1 MSPLSIAVFFG
12 SCLTRPDAMDKDEE
26 VVARPSTIPPRSH
39 SPPSTIVVDDTPI
52 PTPDVPEIVASAEPI
67 STAAMVV
74 TNPTLPQD
82 NSVFQDKSVSQD
94 SSVSHYK
101 VAVTAAYNYILGF
114 LPSNVPL
121 CLAACFS
128 GKLLHWATK
137 ITLDLDAGIALCC
150 VNEEQLVIAIGFLH
164 VSRDFIKRNPALVL
178 SHPNIGLALDTLG
191 LSIERCARAL
201 AYKSAQTLAI
211 ESSLFPAP
219 MLLRAEA
226 AAPFLFPV
234 PQEVSQPADLS
245 TAPASETSEAMPT
258 SPAPIDLSTPLI
270 VIADAATQD
279 EIATVSTD
287 AIDIVPQVSKA
298 ACVGKKNSAP
308 RAPYYVIPRGSSGLP
323 CPLAG
328 VKGKNTNKCD
338 KHAPP
343 GLALEKRSPVQV
355 AAAFAE
361 YEKALDS
368 VLVTGADHDTAPP
381 PGFSKPLVNDHLYFQ
396 KILNIGTRCYHQAAV
411 AEALGCYALAK
422 ELLETCLEAFEF
434 FGDYAMKDKDFISPE
449 EFEDLKLAYRTVFDK
464 SANFVVANN
473 TETDGEDL
481 MVADITFLKLVLDG
495 SYALNEQTLSFV
507 THLCNKFERFV
518 SVMQADVLNGEKMF
532 MPQFK
537 LSVAAAVMAI
547 DIMDQIEVQH
557 ACMITGEAK
566 KALESLRVIVRIA
579 EIKLESL
586 DTPKISKN
594 HHDNNNN
601 KTKKTKKETKPRVS
615 ALLRLGASSSGPTS
629 GDSTPMSNSGAII
642 SLNEAANKVAGNK
655 KGFKPTRRGGQ
666 GKKTSGQRRS

>member
-1 MSPLSIAVFFG
+1 MALWVQMTEKFSLALVSLG
-12 SCLTRPDAMDKDEE
+12 
-26 VVARPSTIPPRSH
+26 
-39 SPPSTIVVDDTPI
+39 
-52 PTPDVPEIVASAEPI
+52 PTPWIKMKRWLLAPLLSHLAPTLLPVPSSLMILLSLLPTSPEIVASAEPI

-298 ACVGKKNSAP
+298 ACVGKKKFRSQ
-308 RAPYYVIPRGSSGLP
+308 SSL
-323 CPLAG
+323 L
-328 VKGKNTNKCD
+328 
-338 KHAPP
+338 
-343 GLALEKRSPVQV
+343 RYSSPVQV

>member
-1 MSPLSIAVFFG
+1 MALWVQMTEKVIPWDRDLEIELFG
-12 SCLTRPDAMDKDEE
+12 NVITTEFSLAL
-26 VVARPSTIPPRSH
+26 VSLG
-39 SPPSTIVVDDTPI
+39 
-52 PTPDVPEIVASAEPI
+52 PTPWIKMKRWLLAPLLSHLAPTLLPVPSSLMILLSLLPTSPEIVASAEPI

-234 PQEVSQPADLS
+234 PQESSLTLPPKTRLLLFPPMPS
-245 TAPASETSEAMPT
+245 TSSLKFLKPLASAR
-258 SPAPIDLSTPLI
+258 
-270 VIADAATQD
+270 
-279 EIATVSTD
+279 
-287 AIDIVPQVSKA
+287 
-298 ACVGKKNSAP
+298 KNSAP